1 MGRAENLISRMRSST
16 VILAS
21 CLVAFVLFEVVVG
34 QCSVECPARS
44 KCVTDADGVSECVCK
59 KKAQRMNAE
68 GTACLKNTCDNFPEI
83 CKENES
89 CTSVTFVRKGKA
101 KTKNYCACNEGFV
114 KPGKRCYLTAGDEML
129 GETVA

>member
-1 MGRAENLISRMRSST
+1 MGEQKLHQERQDNFTRMRTST
-16 VILAS
+16 VILVS

-34 QCSVECPARS
+34 QCSVECPAR
-44 KCVTDADGVSECVCK
+44 SECVCK

-83 CKENES
+83 CKENET

-114 KPGKRCYLTAGDEML
+114 KHGKRCYLTAGDEML